1 MWSDSIARIKV
12 SRTKPS
18 DNVRLISNSIEW
30 NAQKRFKYSVRIVFS
45 LKITVSKTT
54 QPLTWYTVLKGSVI
68 DLSIQLEFK
77 MRCLKLKCTSDL
89 NVSIETISWS
99 VNGKKTCYKS
109 IQSCTNSGE
118 CSSESKAIQPFQS
131 KNSIWR
137 IKKRASEHQNGR
149 KHSLT
154 CKKHEM
160 HTKIKS
166 NNSKEQ

>member
-1 MWSDSIARIKV
+1 MFHSCSMWSDSIARIKV

-99 VNGKKTCYKS
+99 VNGKNLLQIDSILYKLWRMFVGIQGDSTFSIEEFDLTNKKTRFR
-109 IQSCTNSGE
+109 TL
-118 CSSESKAIQPFQS
+118 
-131 KNSIWR
+131 
-137 IKKRASEHQNGR
+137 KR
-149 KHSLT
+149 
-154 CKKHEM
+154 
-160 HTKIKS
+160 
-166 NNSKEQ
+166 KETFFDM